1 MAIQLTNANVTD
13 KNSLLSAVSFMFNQ
27 STVEDDNLIPC
38 RVIGVKRAAGTV
50 DLQPMIMLVK
60 MDNSTLSRQYL
71 NDINILSLGAG
82 GFVVNFPVKEGDIGW
97 LFAGDRDISLFKQ
110 SLTDSAPNSGRM
122 HQFADG
128 IFIPDAV
135 RKFSIA
141 EEDNDAMVIQNTSG
155 TVKLSIQDDNIII
168 AAPTKVLVRTA
179 LAEFSQN
186 ILVNG
191 NLTVAG
197 LTSVNGGFTAEVG
210 SADICALPATT
221 TINGINVAG
230 HGHEQD
236 GTSGR
241 TAGGMEA

>member
-1 MAIQLTNANVTD
+1 
-13 KNSLLSAVSFMFNQ
+13 
-27 STVEDDNLIPC
+27 
-38 RVIGVKRAAGTV
+38 
-50 DLQPMIMLVK
+50 
-60 MDNSTLSRQYL
+60 
-71 NDINILSLGAG
+71 
-82 GFVVNFPVKEGDIGW
+82 
-97 LFAGDRDISLFKQ
+97 
-110 SLTDSAPNSGRM
+110 M